1 MSTTIEHIELPSMRL
16 TGAPLSSA
24 VAAGDFVFC
33 AGQVGFKA
41 GTNELV
47 EGGIGPQTRQ
57 AMENVAAVLEAAGSS
72 LDRIVKVIVFLGD
85 AADFQDFNREYATFF
100 EAGRFPART
109 TVTAGFAAPGIGVE
123 LVCVAVRSS

>member
-1 MSTTIEHIELPSMRL
+1 MSTTIDHIELPSMRL

-33 AGQVGFKA
+33 AGQVGFKP

-47 EGGIGPQTRQ
+47 PGGIGPQTRQ
-57 AMENVAAVLEAAGSS
+57 AMENLTAVLEAAGSS
-72 LDRIVKVIVFLGD
+72 LDRAVKVIVFLGD
-85 AADFQDFNREYATFF
+85 AADFQEFNNEYATFF
-100 EAGRFPART
+100 EDGRYPART

-123 LVCVAVRSS
+123 IVCVAVRGG

>member
-24 VAAGDFVFC
+24 VAAGDFVFL
-33 AGQVGFKA
+33 AGQVGFKP

-57 AMENVAAVLEAAGSS
+57 AMENAAAVLEAAGSS
-72 LDRIVKVIVFLGD
+72 LDRVVKVIVFLGD
-85 AADFQDFNREYATFF
+85 AADFQEFNREYATFF
-100 EAGRFPART
+100 EEGRFPART

-123 LVCVAVRSS
+123 IVCVAVRSS

>member
-33 AGQVGFKA
+33 AGQVGFKP

-47 EGGIGPQTRQ
+47 EGGVGAQTTQ

-72 LDRIVKVIVFLGD
+72 LDRIVKVIAFLGD
-85 AADFQDFNREYATFF
+85 AGDFREFNEAYAAFF
-100 EAGRFPART
+100 EEGRFPART
-109 TVTAGFAAPGIGVE
+109 TVTAGFAASGIGVE
-123 LVCVAVRSS
+123 IVCVAVREG